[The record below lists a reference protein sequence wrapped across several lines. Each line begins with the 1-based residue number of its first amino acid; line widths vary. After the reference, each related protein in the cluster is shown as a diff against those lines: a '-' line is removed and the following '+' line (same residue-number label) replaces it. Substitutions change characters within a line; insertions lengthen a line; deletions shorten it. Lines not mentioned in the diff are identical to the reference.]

1 MTTGVGGLQLALI
14 IFGLIQRFQTPSNF
28 ELDEHCVCPE
38 NLGCYACSNIQT
50 KSNFDFGISKW
61 CSGQLDYSHQNGR
74 PEKKQFEQR
83 KINSPST
90 CCIII
95 TILLSD
101 DVHINPGPIKYP
113 CTNCKKGKRS
123 NQRAIQCDFCDE
135 WTHMR
140 CIMYNHIF
148 ATA

>member
-1 MTTGVGGLQLALI
+1 MLWQRYGYTWYISCGSIRHKNHIELLLVGSFSLFAVRARV
-14 IFGLIQRFQTPSNF
+14 FNWTW
-28 ELDEHCVCPE
+28 E

-123 NQRAIQCDFCDE
+123 NLCSNCFFSGRPFWCE
-135 WTHMR
+135 
-140 CIMYNHIF
+140 
-148 ATA
+148 